1 MKRIALL
8 LLAGSAALAQQPAAP
23 VKKPALLT
31 SDLNGRDMLF
41 IAQAVDHE
49 KTLTFLAIRASQVP
63 NPELRGFATRLAK
76 SIAVQS
82 AVLNSLA
89 EMRHVRVPDG
99 DSISQN
105 KYRDRFEKLDGQR
118 LHKAILEAFLETSER
133 AVMTYELA
141 EKSGDSTIRE
151 FVSQTLP
158 PMREHL
164 LFLQSL
170 AGVSPNRS
178 VALPAT
184 EKKPAPATPGVP
196 GFRIN
201 VAK

>member
-1 MKRIALL
+1 M
-8 LLAGSAALAQQPAAP
+8 
-23 VKKPALLT
+23 
-31 SDLNGRDMLF
+31 
-41 IAQAVDHE
+41 
-49 KTLTFLAIRASQVP
+49 
-63 NPELRGFATRLAK
+63 LAK

-133 AVMTYELA
+133 VVMTYEIA

-170 AGVSPNRS
+170 VGVSPNRS
-178 VALPAT
+178 VALPNAVT
-184 EKKPAPATPGVP
+184 PWPIVQPSAVTPPAPATPGVP